1 MKLLEL
7 KPNQKINLLP
17 LVKGERSNK
26 MLSFGDLHLPKCSM
40 YKKIQPRAAIVDTR
54 TV

>member
-7 KPNQKINLLP
+7 VANQRIKLLP
-17 LVKGERSNK
+17 LVKGDRSNQR
-26 MLSFGDLHLPKCSM
+26 LSFGDLHPPKCSM

-54 TV
+54 AV

>member
-7 KPNQKINLLP
+7 EVNQRINLLP
-17 LVKGERSNK
+17 LVKGDRSNQR
-26 MLSFGDLHLPKCSM
+26 LSFGDMHHPKCSTC
-40 YKKIQPRAAIVDTR
+40 KKNQPRAAIVDTR